1 MTAARAL
8 WLALALAANGPASAQ
23 TTAPADK
30 YLWLEDQYGPAAVAW
45 AKTRR
50 DAAVQGLSASP
61 VFPAVERELRDSL
74 TGAAPLP
81 NLFLL
86 GDRFV
91 RLARDTDHPAGLL
104 QTAPPRAEHTPGAWR
119 TVLDV
124 GALNAR
130 EGKAYAL
137 DGPGMFDFPTRCL
150 PPAFDRCLLAFST
163 GGSSSLELRE
173 FDLGKG
179 DFVDGGFHLPANRAF
194 TAWLNADTL
203 IVAHSLLGSPAL
215 PSNFPAV
222 VRIWKRGTPLADAK
236 PVFQASPTSSLVEI
250 NGIGLGPER
259 KVVLTAA
266 LDYSTVD
273 YLLIDQAGE
282 VSPVGLPQKV
292 KYVGRAARAW
302 PYLAVQ
308 LAAPA
313 ILVGKRYPAEAIVAY
328 DVRSATPAARRFS
341 QVFAPQ
347 PGTYVSDGENGL
359 DGAGKSVLFVQDSG
373 LRKTLLTATKGPEGW
388 STARTV
394 SAPAGVKLAIV
405 KTDEAGRDVLI
416 EQEGFL
422 IPPTVSLLAP
432 HAPPVTVEAGREILD
447 PSRYVVDI
455 RSAPSKDGTL
465 VDYYLVRPRQPKPG
479 PVPTLMEGYGM
490 FGVDFDPNYFS
501 SSLGRS
507 MASWLSR
514 GGAYAAVAIRGGGE
528 RGEAWHL
535 GGAALNKQNS
545 FDDFAGVAADLVRSG
560 FTTSAH
566 LGAFGRS
573 GGGLLTAA
581 MVTQHPELFGAIYV
595 GVPVTDV
602 GALASSGSGIIKGQK
617 SELGDWDDPKA
628 LQVMLAWSPYQNI
641 RAGVRYPPV
650 LIMTSTEDNQVGP
663 GQARKFA
670 ARLEEVG
677 AKPLLVEEARG
688 GHGAPDQ
695 IKQTDIAAAQMVF
708 FIDRL
713 MK

>member
-1 MTAARAL
+1 MTAGRA
-8 WLALALAANGPASAQ
+8 LALALTLAVAGPAAGQ
-23 TTAPADK
+23 TATLADK
-30 YLWLEDQYGPAAVAW
+30 YLWLEDQHAPTALAWARVRREAAVHE
-45 AKTRR
+45 
-50 DAAVQGLSASP
+50 LSGSP
-61 VFPAVERELRDSL
+61 VFPAVERELRESL
-74 TGAAPLP
+74 TSAAPLP

-86 GDRFV
+86 GDHFV
-91 RLARDTDHPAGLL
+91 RLVRDTDHPAGLL
-104 QTAPPRAEHTPGAWR
+104 QTAPKRADHRPGAWR

-124 GALNAR
+124 VALNAR
-130 EGKAYAL
+130 EGTAYAL
-137 DGPGMFDFPTRCL
+137 DGPGMFDFPNRCL
-150 PPAFDRCLLAFST
+150 PPAFDRCLLALSS

-179 DFVDGGFHLPANRAF
+179 DFVEGGFHLPANRAF
-194 TAWLNADTL
+194 AAWLNADSL

-222 VRIWKRGTPLADAK
+222 VRLWKRGTPLAAAK

-250 NGIGLGPER
+250 NGIGVGPER
-259 KVVLTAA
+259 KVVLTAV
-266 LDYSTVD
+266 LDYSTID
-273 YLLIDQAGE
+273 YHLIDQAGAI
-282 VSPVGLPQKV
+282 SQVGLPEKV
-292 KYVGRAARAW
+292 KYVGRAARTW

-313 ILVGKRYPAEAIVAY
+313 TLAGKRYAAEAIVAY
-328 DVRSATPAARRFS
+328 DVRPATPTARRFS

-347 PGTYVSDGENGL
+347 VGTYVSDGENGL
-359 DGAGKSVLFVQDSG
+359 DGAGESVVFVQDSS
-373 LRKTLLTATKGPEGW
+373 LRKTLLTATPGPRGW
-388 STARTV
+388 SIARTL
-394 SAPAGVKLAIV
+394 SAPAGVKLVIV
-405 KTDEAGRDVLI
+405 KTDESSRDVLV

-422 IPPTVSLLAP
+422 IPPAVSLLAP
-432 HAPPVTVEAGREILD
+432 HAAPVTVEAGRPILD
-447 PSRYVVDI
+447 ASRFVVDI

-465 VDYYLVRPRQPKPG
+465 VDYYLVRPRQAKPG
-479 PVPTLMEGYGM
+479 PVPTLIEGYGM

-514 GGAYAAVAIRGGGE
+514 GGAYAATAIRGGGE

-560 FTTSAH
+560 FTTPAH

-602 GALASSGSGIIKGQK
+602 GALATSGSGIIKGQK

-628 LQVMLAWSPYQNI
+628 LQVMLTWSPYQNI

-650 LIMTSTEDNQVGP
+650 LIVTSTEDNQVGP

-670 ARLEEVG
+670 AKLEEAG
-677 AKPLLVEEARG
+677 ANPLLIEEPQG
-688 GHGAPDQ
+688 GHGVPDQ
-695 IKQTDIAAAQMVF
+695 IKQTDIAADQMVF